1 MNLDD
6 LLKSIKEED
15 DDSKG
20 GKDLDDLL
28 ESIREESIDNK
39 KIDPNKFLKRKTFEN
54 PLKGQR
60 FTAPEIIQKRPT
72 TSKVKT
78 DKIIPKDVEISEEFN
93 EKLDELIAVIKKDN
107 ELEEERKKFENNEKQ
122 KEKRKNRENRI
133 ENKKRT
139 KLFSIDLKKG
149 TGRISNF
156 FDDLMNF
163 LTFAVLGG
171 LVSGLYN
178 FIMNPENDEKIRAT
192 QKFLRE
198 NWPILLGAAA
208 YFLTPLGGLVNF
220 LVKTVAGF
228 SLRLGALMIKYPL
241 LAAAL
246 VGAAGIYATGKMLGK
261 DKVIENEA
269 ARQKA
274 LREELKE
281 APSTKDLSPAEREA
295 LIQGSRLEDAGGG
308 GSLNNMPNDLLDPLG
323 LRQGF
328 DGGGFAMGTDTVPSL
343 LTPGEVVMNKPTVN
357 AVGAE
362 NLLALNKIFGGPN
375 ANRPKFGMVTGY
387 QNGGYVGFAKKMIQE
402 HEGYNIVDGMH
413 QAYRDSKGLPTIG
426 YGHLIAP
433 GDGYSMSSKISQ
445 QEADKLFDKDFK
457 YHSQYAQKIPG
468 FGRASNQQKAALIDL
483 TFNMGPAWHKDF
495 PGFVKAFSAGDYE
508 TAANQIR
515 YKDATS
521 PNLQDSDYYKDVGP
535 RRANPIISLI
545 RNKGIG
551 NSPHLK
557 GFENLLPVSKST
569 NGIKSVS
576 TAPGSL
582 GPAFSD
588 NTSMKD
594 LSKQQLLKDRL
605 NSIGR
610 KLSDPINTFVFEP
623 LRRTLSVGTPN
634 IPTETRNF
642 MLPPI
647 ETPKQN
653 RSTNQVGDVPS
664 FNISSENRMRDFVS
678 KKIGIHDLVGA

>member
-6 LLKSIKEED
+6 LLKSIREED

-28 ESIREESIDNK
+28 ESIKEENKDNK
-39 KIDPNKFLKRKTFEN
+39 KIDTNKFLKRKTFEN

-60 FTAPEIIQKRPT
+60 FTAPEIIQTRPT
-72 TSKVKT
+72 TSKVNTNKL
-78 DKIIPKDVEISEEFN
+78 IPKDAVIGEEIAD
-93 EKLDELIAVIKKDN
+93 KLDELIAVIKKDN
-107 ELEEERKKFENNEKQ
+107 ELEEERKKFENSEKQ

-149 TGRISNF
+149 IGKVSNF
-156 FDDLMNF
+156 FEDIKRF

-171 LVSGLYN
+171 LVGGLYN
-178 FIMNPENDEKIRAT
+178 FIMNPENDAKIAAT

-208 YFLTPLGGLVNF
+208 YVLTPLGGLVNF
-220 LVKTVAGF
+220 LVRTVGGF
-228 SLRLGALMIKYPL
+228 ALRLGALMIKHPL
-241 LAAAL
+241 LSLAL
-246 VGAAGIYATGKMLGK
+246 LGAAGAYASTMRNEEYREQLNRENDEAIVTPSEFTESRKDDDPSNDETPSALQLQEEMIRTRGYGMLF
-261 DKVIENEA
+261 
-269 ARQKA
+269 
-274 LREELKE
+274 
-281 APSTKDLSPAEREA
+281 S
-295 LIQGSRLEDAGGG
+295 GGG
-308 GSLNNMPNDLLDPLG
+308 LS
-323 LRQGF
+323 
-328 DGGGFAMGTDTVPSL
+328 MGTDTVPSL

-426 YGHLIAP
+426 YGHLITP

-468 FGRASNQQKAALIDL
+468 FGGASNQQKAALIDL
-483 TFNMGPAWHKDF
+483 TFNMGPGWHKDF

-515 YKDATS
+515 YKDASS
-521 PNLQDSDYYKDVGP
+521 PNLQDSDYFKDVGT

-545 RNKGIG
+545 KNQGIG

-557 GFENLLPVSKST
+557 GFQNLLTVSKST
-569 NGIKSVS
+569 DGMKPVSTRSLS

-594 LSKQQLLKDRL
+594 LSKQQLLEDRL
-605 NSIGR
+605 SSIR
-610 KLSDPINTFVFEP
+610 SNLSNPLETFVFTP
-623 LRRTLSVGTPN
+623 LRRALSVGTPN
-634 IPTETRNF
+634 VPTETRNF
-642 MLPPI
+642 MLPPMKV
-647 ETPKQN
+647 PSSKPN
-653 RSTNQVGDVPS
+653 MGNNQSGDVPS
-664 FNISSENRMRDFVS
+664 FNISSGNRMRDLVS
-678 KKIGIHDLVGA
+678 QQIGIHDLVGVG

>member
-6 LLKSIKEED
+6 LLKSIREED

-28 ESIREESIDNK
+28 ESIREDNNDNK
-39 KIDPNKFLKRKTFEN
+39 KIDTNKFLKRKTFEN

-60 FTAPEIIQKRPT
+60 FTAPDIIQ
-72 TSKVKT
+72 TSSTISNVKS
-78 DKIIPKDVEISEEFN
+78 DKLIPKDVEISEEFN
-93 EKLDELIAVIKKDN
+93 EKLDELIAVIKEDN
-107 ELEEERKKFENNEKQ
+107 KLEEERKKFENKENQ
-122 KEKRKNRENRI
+122 REKRKNRENRI

-149 TGRISNF
+149 TGKVSNF
-156 FDDLMNF
+156 FEDIKRF

-171 LVSGLYN
+171 LVQGLYN
-178 FIMNPENDEKIRAT
+178 FIMNPENDEKIEAT

-208 YFLTPLGGLVNF
+208 YLLTPLGGLVNF
-220 LVKTVAGF
+220 LVKTVGGF
-228 SLRLGALMIKYPL
+228 ALRLGALMIKHPL

-246 VGAAGIYATGKMLGK
+246 GVAVVAGMAIKANQDGTAVIKDPDDPDKSHADEIRDFGGMTGAPISGEMLGF
-261 DKVIENEA
+261 
-269 ARQKA
+269 
-274 LREELKE
+274 
-281 APSTKDLSPAEREA
+281 
-295 LIQGSRLEDAGGG
+295 SRGG
-308 GSLNNMPNDLLDPLG
+308 MK
-323 LRQGF
+323 
-328 DGGGFAMGTDTVPSL
+328 MGTDTVPSL
-343 LTPGEVVMNKPTVN
+343 LTEGEIVMNKPTVDG
-357 AVGAE
+357 VGAE

-375 ANRPKFGMVTGY
+375 ANRPKYGLVTGY
-387 QNGGYVGFAKKMIQE
+387 QNGGYVGFAKKMVQE

-426 YGHLIAP
+426 YGHLIIP

-468 FGRASNQQKAALIDL
+468 FGGASNQQKAALIDL
-483 TFNMGPAWHKDF
+483 TFNMGPGWHKDF

-515 YKDATS
+515 YKDASS
-521 PNLQDSDYYKDVGP
+521 PNLQDSDYFKDVGT

-545 RNKGIG
+545 KNQGIG

-557 GFENLLPVSKST
+557 GFQNLLTVSKST
-569 NGIKSVS
+569 DGMKPVSTRSLS

-594 LSKQQLLKDRL
+594 LSKQQLVEDRL
-605 NSIGR
+605 SSIR
-610 KLSDPINTFVFEP
+610 SNLSNPLETFVFTP
-623 LRRTLSVGTPN
+623 LRRALSVGTPN
-634 IPTETRNF
+634 VPTETRNF
-642 MLPPI
+642 MLPPMKV
-647 ETPKQN
+647 PSSKPN
-653 RSTNQVGDVPS
+653 MSNNQSGDVPS
-664 FNISSENRMRDFVS
+664 FSISSGNRMRDLVS
-678 KKIGIHDLVGA
+678 QQIGIHDLVGVG